1 MLRSH
6 ATIASEADGGG
17 VRRGLHSVPH
27 ADRLFVGLP
36 SWQSIGT
43 SRDGAVDLQ
52 HLQGLQEQG
61 EIETDTGS
69 PLFIAYSR
77 SQ

>member
-43 SRDGAVDLQ
+43 SRDGVSIYNIYKD
-52 HLQGLQEQG
+52 HKNKG
-61 EIETDTGS
+61 
-69 PLFIAYSR
+69 R
-77 SQ
+77 